1 MWRVYARNRHLNV
14 RLPEK
19 SMFQAERTLAYL
31 VAGDDDEAAA
41 GVARFAVTQGAL
53 GSPWIFGA
61 DGSDQIARSAIA
73 ALPLI
78 AGSRRPGKQP
88 DYGLDDFLAHNG
100 GQHSA
105 CIIFAPARSGAW
117 VTSLYASMN
126 RFPGP
131 FTVVL
136 ATDDMNQSEP
146 SPWWQRM
153 LWQDQERK
161 QGTQL
166 SELRSLTGNLVRAG
180 AQVLVVDRQSG
191 QCFDQR
197 LKGFNVGE

>member
-1 MWRVYARNRHLNV
+1 
-14 RLPEK
+14 
-19 SMFQAERTLAYL
+19 
-31 VAGDDDEAAA
+31 
-41 GVARFAVTQGAL
+41 
-53 GSPWIFGA
+53 
-61 DGSDQIARSAIA
+61 
-73 ALPLI
+73 
-78 AGSRRPGKQP
+78 
-88 DYGLDDFLAHNG
+88 
-100 GQHSA
+100 
-105 CIIFAPARSGAW
+105 
-117 VTSLYASMN
+117 MN

-197 LKGFNVGE
+197 LKRV